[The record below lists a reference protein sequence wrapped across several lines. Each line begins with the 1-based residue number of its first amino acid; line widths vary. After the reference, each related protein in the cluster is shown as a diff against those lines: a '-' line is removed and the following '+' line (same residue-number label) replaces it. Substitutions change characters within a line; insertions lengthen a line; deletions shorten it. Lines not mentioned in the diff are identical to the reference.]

1 MLKEVALL
9 ILFSQSHVS
18 FARVKEYFVSAN
30 QSPVNILSYNKSYFY
45 RRFRLLTLNLRKSE
59 KHLILYR
66 NHLSTV
72 DPTFSIV
79 IFSKYIY
86 EYDEVGS
93 AEGLK

>member
-1 MLKEVALL
+1 MKGKEG
-9 ILFSQSHVS
+9 
-18 FARVKEYFVSAN
+18 KE
-30 QSPVNILSYNKSYFY
+30 NILSYNKSYFY

-79 IFSKYIY
+79 NDVSI
-86 EYDEVGS
+86 
-93 AEGLK
+93 